1 MCCAYICMMLAGYA
15 VILQLFEHMFSCV
28 ADTDAL
34 QAEKLLFWGVRS
46 TADAPFLTVVL
57 LHNKN

>member
-1 MCCAYICMMLAGYA
+1 MMLTDYV

-28 ADTDAL
+28 ADAL
-34 QAEKLLFWGVRS
+34 RVEKQLFLGVRS